1 LHLHKEKILLID
13 SVYVIRF
20 VCIILLLPVIWT
32 KRIYAMTSPFITNPV
47 TPSFLHPYEYLK
59 CLSLPKVINRLL
71 SVRKITVNA
80 SRKLIHDHVV
90 KFDGNLSLPTI
101 SEVTKPNT
109 FADSRND
116 LKCLTSAELLFKDIS
131 IFSNSAKLKRF
142 NCLFENQLFQIVTKR
157 GCMHVQLRGF
167 KTKRHVTDSINKE
180 VKPSSIRS
188 LKFFNLFPWRGSVKK
203 LEILVEKAESEESK
217 ELIKRAFT
225 EGYLASGGLTKK
237 FLLFIFI
244 LFLLPFFFQLYIQ
257 YGLWSD
263 KLFST
268 IKEIAPEDILVDFS
282 DVKGI
287 DEAKDELMQVVDFL
301 KEPNKYLELGGRLP
315 KGVLLVGPPG
325 IGKTLLA
332 RAIAGEAGVNF
343 FNTSGSEFEE
353 MFVGLGAKRV
363 RDLFAAARE
372 KAPCV
377 VFIDEIDSVGTRRTD
392 QSIVS
397 YPNQTLNQ
405 LLSEMDGFQPSEGV
419 IVLAATNR
427 HEDLDPALLR
437 PGRFD
442 LELHL
447 SLPDVRGRT
456 DIFKLY
462 LSKIKADANV
472 DAELLARGTVGFSG
486 ADIENMVN
494 QAALK
499 SASDGQKSVTMK
511 YLEMAKDL
519 ILMGPPRKNYI
530 PDEKDNLVT
539 AYHEAGHALV
549 SYFTKHATPVHRI
562 TILPRGS
569 SLGLTTFL
577 PEKDQHVHSKME
589 LLAMID
595 VSMGGRV
602 AEELI
607 WGAEMVSSGCADDL
621 EKATELA
628 MLMVKHF
635 GMSDKVGFRVI
646 KASKNV
652 IYDVS
657 EGPAASTMEAIDA
670 EVKRILQESYERA
683 MKILKSHAAAH
694 KRLAECLIEHETL
707 DAADLEAVIKGEPLP
722 KKQN

>member
-1 LHLHKEKILLID
+1 
-13 SVYVIRF
+13 
-20 VCIILLLPVIWT
+20 
-32 KRIYAMTSPFITNPV
+32 MTSPFITSPV
-47 TPSFLHPYEYLK
+47 T
-59 CLSLPKVINRLL
+59 CLSLPKVICRLL
-71 SVRKITVNA
+71 SVKKITSTA
-80 SRKLIHDHVV
+80 SCKLIRDHVV
-90 KFDGNLSLPTI
+90 KFDGNLKLPAI

-131 IFSNSAKLKRF
+131 VFSSSAKLKKF
-142 NCLFENQLFQIVTKR
+142 SCLFENQLFQIVTKR
-157 GCMHVQLRGF
+157 GCMHVQFRGF
-167 KTKRHVTDSINKE
+167 KTKRHVTESINKE
-180 VKPSSIRS
+180 EKPSSIRS
-188 LKFFNLFPWRGSVKK
+188 LKFLNLFPWRGSVKK
-203 LEILVEKAESEESK
+203 LETLVEKAESEESK
-217 ELIKRAFT
+217 ELIKVHPKFPRLFSASFNPSVHFQRAFT
-225 EGYLASGGLTKK
+225 EGYLASGE
-237 FLLFIFI
+237 
-244 LFLLPFFFQLYIQ
+244 
-257 YGLWSD
+257 
-263 KLFST
+263 LFST
-268 IKEIAPEDILVDFS
+268 IKEISPEEILVDFS

-472 DAELLARGTVGFSG
+472 DAELLARGTLFGILLIQG

-499 SASDGQKSVTMK
+499 SASDGQKSVTMQ

-519 ILMGPPRKNYI
+519 ILMGSIDETLLLFCNPIILGPPRKNYI

-569 SLGLTTFL
+569 SLVQYYVVQTTFL
-577 PEKDQHVHSKME
+577 PEKDQHVHCKME

-595 VSMGGRV
+595 VSMGGRA

-607 WGAEMVSSGCADDL
+607 WGADMVSSGCADDL

-635 GMSDKVGFRVI
+635 GMSDRVGFRVI
-646 KASKNV
+646 KGSKNV

-683 MKILKSHAAAH
+683 MKILKLHAAAH
-694 KRLAECLIEHETL
+694 KRLAECLIERETL
-707 DAADLEAVIKGEPLP
+707 DAADFEAVIKGEPLP
-722 KKQN
+722 EKQ

>member
-1 LHLHKEKILLID
+1 
-13 SVYVIRF
+13 
-20 VCIILLLPVIWT
+20 
-32 KRIYAMTSPFITNPV
+32 
-47 TPSFLHPYEYLK
+47 
-59 CLSLPKVINRLL
+59 
-71 SVRKITVNA
+71 
-80 SRKLIHDHVV
+80 
-90 KFDGNLSLPTI
+90 
-101 SEVTKPNT
+101 
-109 FADSRND
+109 
-116 LKCLTSAELLFKDIS
+116 
-131 IFSNSAKLKRF
+131 
-142 NCLFENQLFQIVTKR
+142 
-157 GCMHVQLRGF
+157 MHVQFRGF
-167 KTKRHVTDSINKE
+167 KTKRHVTESINKE
-180 VKPSSIRS
+180 EKPSSIRS
-188 LKFFNLFPWRGSVKK
+188 LKFLNLFPWRGSVKK
-203 LEILVEKAESEESK
+203 LETLVEKAESEESK

-237 FLLFIFI
+237 FLLFVFI
-244 LFLLPFFFQLYIQ
+244 LFLLPFFFQLYVQ

-268 IKEIAPEDILVDFS
+268 IKEISPEEILVDFS

-499 SASDGQKSVTMK
+499 SASDGQKSVTMQ

-577 PEKDQHVHSKME
+577 PEKDQHVHCKME

-595 VSMGGRV
+595 VPWV
-602 AEELI
+602 AE
-607 WGAEMVSSGCADDL
+607 
-621 EKATELA
+621 
-628 MLMVKHF
+628 
-635 GMSDKVGFRVI
+635 R
-646 KASKNV
+646 
-652 IYDVS
+652 
-657 EGPAASTMEAIDA
+657 
-670 EVKRILQESYERA
+670 R
-683 MKILKSHAAAH
+683 KS
-694 KRLAECLIEHETL
+694 
-707 DAADLEAVIKGEPLP
+707 
-722 KKQN
+722 

>member
-1 LHLHKEKILLID
+1 
-13 SVYVIRF
+13 
-20 VCIILLLPVIWT
+20 LLLPVIWT
-32 KRIYAMTSPFITNPV
+32 KRISEMTSPFITSP
-47 TPSFLHPYEYLK
+47 PSFLHPCEYLK
-59 CLSLPKVINRLL
+59 CLSLPKVICRLL
-71 SVRKITVNA
+71 SVKKITATA
-80 SRKLIHDHVV
+80 SRKLIRDHVV
-90 KFDGNLSLPTI
+90 KFDGNLKLPAI
-101 SEVTKPNT
+101 NEVTKPNT

-131 IFSNSAKLKRF
+131 VFSSSAKLKKF
-142 NCLFENQLFQIVTKR
+142 SCLFENQLFQIVTKR
-157 GCMHVQLRGF
+157 GCMHVQFRGF
-167 KTKRHVTDSINKE
+167 KTKRHVTESINKE
-180 VKPSSIRS
+180 EKPSSIRP
-188 LKFFNLFPWRGSVKK
+188 LKFLNLFPWRGSVKK
-203 LEILVEKAESEESK
+203 LETLVEKAESEESK

-237 FLLFIFI
+237 FLLFVFI
-244 LFLLPFFFQLYIQ
+244 LFLLPFFFQLYVQ
-257 YGLWSD
+257 YGLWSE

-268 IKEIAPEDILVDFS
+268 IKEISPEEILVDFS

-447 SLPDVRGRT
+447 SLPDVRGRA

-499 SASDGQKSVTMK
+499 SASDGQKSVTMQ

-569 SLGLTTFL
+569 SLGSTTFL

-607 WGAEMVSSGCADDL
+607 WGADMVSSGCADDL

-635 GMSDKVGFRVI
+635 GMSDRVGFRVI
-646 KASKNV
+646 KGSKNV

-683 MKILKSHAAAH
+683 MKILKLHAAAH
-694 KRLAECLIEHETL
+694 KRLAECLIERETL
-707 DAADLEAVIKGEPLP
+707 DAADLEAVVKGKPLP
-722 KKQN
+722 QKQ

>member
-1 LHLHKEKILLID
+1 
-13 SVYVIRF
+13 
-20 VCIILLLPVIWT
+20 
-32 KRIYAMTSPFITNPV
+32 
-47 TPSFLHPYEYLK
+47 
-59 CLSLPKVINRLL
+59 
-71 SVRKITVNA
+71 
-80 SRKLIHDHVV
+80 
-90 KFDGNLSLPTI
+90 
-101 SEVTKPNT
+101 
-109 FADSRND
+109 
-116 LKCLTSAELLFKDIS
+116 
-131 IFSNSAKLKRF
+131 
-142 NCLFENQLFQIVTKR
+142 
-157 GCMHVQLRGF
+157 
-167 KTKRHVTDSINKE
+167 
-180 VKPSSIRS
+180 
-188 LKFFNLFPWRGSVKK
+188 
-203 LEILVEKAESEESK
+203 
-217 ELIKRAFT
+217 
-225 EGYLASGGLTKK
+225 
-237 FLLFIFI
+237 
-244 LFLLPFFFQLYIQ
+244 
-257 YGLWSD
+257 
-263 KLFST
+263 
-268 IKEIAPEDILVDFS
+268 
-282 DVKGI
+282 
-287 DEAKDELMQVVDFL
+287 MQVVDFL

-499 SASDGQKSVTMK
+499 SASDGQKSVTMQ

-569 SLGLTTFL
+569 SLGSTTFL

-607 WGAEMVSSGCADDL
+607 WGADMVSSGCADDL

-635 GMSDKVGFRVI
+635 GMSDRVGFRVI
-646 KASKNV
+646 KGSKNV

-683 MKILKSHAAAH
+683 MKILKLHAAAH
-694 KRLAECLIEHETL
+694 KRLAECLIERETL
-707 DAADLEAVIKGEPLP
+707 DAADLEAVVKGKPLP
-722 KKQN
+722 KKQ

>member
-1 LHLHKEKILLID
+1 
-13 SVYVIRF
+13 
-20 VCIILLLPVIWT
+20 LLPVIWT
-32 KRIYAMTSPFITNPV
+32 KRISEMTSPFITSPV
-47 TPSFLHPYEYLK
+47 TPSFLHPCEYLK
-59 CLSLPKVINRLL
+59 CLSLPKVICRLL
-71 SVRKITVNA
+71 SVNKITATA
-80 SRKLIHDHVV
+80 SRKLIRDHVV
-90 KFDGNLSLPTI
+90 KFDGNLKLPAI
-101 SEVTKPNT
+101 SEVTQPNT

-131 IFSNSAKLKRF
+131 IFSSSAKLKKF
-142 NCLFENQLFQIVTKR
+142 SFCFENQLFQIVTKR
-157 GCMHVQLRGF
+157 GCMHVQFRGF
-167 KTKRHVTDSINKE
+167 KTKRHVTESINKE
-180 VKPSSIRS
+180 EKPSSIRS
-188 LKFFNLFPWRGSVKK
+188 LKILNLFPWRGSVKK
-203 LEILVEKAESEESK
+203 LETLVEKAESEESK

-237 FLLFIFI
+237 FLLFVFI
-244 LFLLPFFFQLYIQ
+244 LFLLPFFFQLYVQ
-257 YGLWSD
+257 YGLWSE

-268 IKEIAPEDILVDFS
+268 IKEISPEEILVDFS

-499 SASDGQKSVTMK
+499 SASDGQKSVTMQ

-519 ILMGPPRKNYI
+519 ILMGSVDETLLLFSNPIILGPPRKNYI

-549 SYFTKHATPVHRI
+549 SYFTKYATPVHRI

-569 SLGLTTFL
+569 SLGSTTFL

-607 WGAEMVSSGCADDL
+607 WGADMVSSGCADDL

-635 GMSDKVGFRVI
+635 GMSDRVGFRVI
-646 KASKNV
+646 KGSKNV

-683 MKILKSHAAAH
+683 MKILKLHAAAH
-694 KRLAECLIEHETL
+694 KRLAECLIERETL

-722 KKQN
+722 KKQ

>member
-1 LHLHKEKILLID
+1 
-13 SVYVIRF
+13 
-20 VCIILLLPVIWT
+20 
-32 KRIYAMTSPFITNPV
+32 MTSPFITNPI
-47 TPSFLHPYEYLK
+47 TPSFLYPYEYLK

-71 SVRKITVNA
+71 SVRKITANA
-80 SRKLIHDHVV
+80 SRKLIRDQVV
-90 KFDGNLSLPTI
+90 KMDGNLSLPTI

-131 IFSNSAKLKRF
+131 TFSSSAKLKRF
-142 NCLFENQLFQIVTKR
+142 SCFFENHLFQIVTKR

-180 VKPSSIRS
+180 VKPSSVIEPKIRS
-188 LKFFNLFPWRGSVKK
+188 LKIFNLFPWRGSVKK
-203 LEILVEKAESEESK
+203 LEVLVEKAESEESK

-499 SASDGQKSVTMK
+499 SASDGQKSVTME

-607 WGAEMVSSGCADDL
+607 WGADMVSSGCANDL

-628 MLMVKHF
+628 LLMVKQF

-646 KASKNV
+646 KGSKNV
-652 IYDVS
+652 IYDIS
-657 EGPAASTMEAIDA
+657 EGPAVSTMEAVDA

-683 MKILKSHAAAH
+683 MKILKSHAATH
-694 KRLAECLIEHETL
+694 KRLAECLIERETL

>member
-1 LHLHKEKILLID
+1 
-13 SVYVIRF
+13 
-20 VCIILLLPVIWT
+20 
-32 KRIYAMTSPFITNPV
+32 
-47 TPSFLHPYEYLK
+47 
-59 CLSLPKVINRLL
+59 
-71 SVRKITVNA
+71 
-80 SRKLIHDHVV
+80 
-90 KFDGNLSLPTI
+90 
-101 SEVTKPNT
+101 
-109 FADSRND
+109 
-116 LKCLTSAELLFKDIS
+116 
-131 IFSNSAKLKRF
+131 
-142 NCLFENQLFQIVTKR
+142 
-157 GCMHVQLRGF
+157 MHVQLRGF

-188 LKFFNLFPWRGSVKK
+188 LKIFNLFPWRGSVKK
-203 LEILVEKAESEESK
+203 LEVLVEKAESEESK

-325 IGKTLLA
+325 I
-332 RAIAGEAGVNF
+332 
-343 FNTSGSEFEE
+343 E

-499 SASDGQKSVTMK
+499 SASDGQKSVTME

-607 WGAEMVSSGCADDL
+607 WGADMVSSGCANDL

-628 MLMVKHF
+628 LLMVKQF

-646 KASKNV
+646 KGSKNV
-652 IYDVS
+652 IYDIS
-657 EGPAASTMEAIDA
+657 EGPAVSTMEAVDA

-683 MKILKSHAAAH
+683 MKILKSHAATH
-694 KRLAECLIEHETL
+694 KRLAECLIERETL

>member
-1 LHLHKEKILLID
+1 
-13 SVYVIRF
+13 
-20 VCIILLLPVIWT
+20 LLPVIWT
-32 KRIYAMTSPFITNPV
+32 KRISEMTSPFITSPV
-47 TPSFLHPYEYLK
+47 TPSFLHPCEYLK
-59 CLSLPKVINRLL
+59 CLSLPKVICRLL
-71 SVRKITVNA
+71 SVNKITATA
-80 SRKLIHDHVV
+80 SRKLIRDHVV
-90 KFDGNLSLPTI
+90 KFDGNLKLPAI
-101 SEVTKPNT
+101 SEVTQPNT

-131 IFSNSAKLKRF
+131 IFSSSAKLKKF
-142 NCLFENQLFQIVTKR
+142 SFCFENQLFQIVTKR
-157 GCMHVQLRGF
+157 GCMHVQFRGF
-167 KTKRHVTDSINKE
+167 KTKRHVTESINKE
-180 VKPSSIRS
+180 EKPSSVIEQKIRS
-188 LKFFNLFPWRGSVKK
+188 LKILNLFPWRGSVKK
-203 LEILVEKAESEESK
+203 LETLVEKAESEESK

-237 FLLFIFI
+237 FLLFVFI
-244 LFLLPFFFQLYIQ
+244 LFLLPFFFQLYVQ
-257 YGLWSD
+257 YGLWSE

-268 IKEIAPEDILVDFS
+268 IKEISPEEILVDFS

-499 SASDGQKSVTMK
+499 SASDGQKSVTMQ

-549 SYFTKHATPVHRI
+549 SYFTKYATPVHRI

-569 SLGLTTFL
+569 SLGSTTFL

-607 WGAEMVSSGCADDL
+607 WGADMVSSGCADDL

-635 GMSDKVGFRVI
+635 GMSDRVGFRVI
-646 KASKNV
+646 KGSKNV

-683 MKILKSHAAAH
+683 MKILKLHAAAH
-694 KRLAECLIEHETL
+694 KRLAECLIERETL

-722 KKQN
+722 KKQ

>member
-1 LHLHKEKILLID
+1 LKISIIIQAFFGD
-13 SVYVIRF
+13 
-20 VCIILLLPVIWT
+20 ILLLPVIWT
-32 KRIYAMTSPFITNPV
+32 KRIYAMTSPFITNP
-47 TPSFLHPYEYLK
+47 PSFLHPYEYLK

-71 SVRKITVNA
+71 SVKKITVNA

-90 KFDGNLSLPTI
+90 KLDGNLSLPTI

-157 GCMHVQLRGF
+157 GCMHVQFRGF
-167 KTKRHVTDSINKE
+167 KTKRHVTDNKE

-363 RDLFAAARE
+363 RDLF
-372 KAPCV
+372 
-377 VFIDEIDSVGTRRTD
+377 
-392 QSIVS
+392 VS

-646 KASKNV
+646 KGSKNV

-657 EGPAASTMEAIDA
+657 EGPAASTMEAIDS

>member
-1 LHLHKEKILLID
+1 
-13 SVYVIRF
+13 
-20 VCIILLLPVIWT
+20 LLLPVIWT
-32 KRIYAMTSPFITNPV
+32 KRIYAMTSPFITNPI
-47 TPSFLHPYEYLK
+47 TPSFLYPYEYLK

-71 SVRKITVNA
+71 SVRKITANA
-80 SRKLIHDHVV
+80 SRKLIRDQVV
-90 KFDGNLSLPTI
+90 KLDGNLSLPTI

-116 LKCLTSAELLFKDIS
+116 LKCLTYAELLFKDIS
-131 IFSNSAKLKRF
+131 TFSSSAKLKRF
-142 NCLFENQLFQIVTKR
+142 SCFFENHLFQIVTKR

-188 LKFFNLFPWRGSVKK
+188 LKIFNLFPWRGSVKK
-203 LEILVEKAESEESK
+203 LEVLVEKAESEESK

-225 EGYLASGGLTKK
+225 EGYLASGE
-237 FLLFIFI
+237 
-244 LFLLPFFFQLYIQ
+244 
-257 YGLWSD
+257 
-263 KLFST
+263 LFST

-499 SASDGQKSVTMK
+499 SASDGQKSVTME

-607 WGAEMVSSGCADDL
+607 WGADMVSSGCANDL

-628 MLMVKHF
+628 LLMVKQF

-646 KASKNV
+646 KGSKNV
-652 IYDVS
+652 IYDIS
-657 EGPAASTMEAIDA
+657 EGPAVSTMEAVDA

-683 MKILKSHAAAH
+683 MKILKSHAATH
-694 KRLAECLIEHETL
+694 KRLAECLIERETL

>member
-1 LHLHKEKILLID
+1 LKISIIIQAFFGD
-13 SVYVIRF
+13 
-20 VCIILLLPVIWT
+20 ILLLPVIWT
-32 KRIYAMTSPFITNPV
+32 KRIYAMTSPFITNP
-47 TPSFLHPYEYLK
+47 PSFLHPYEYLK

-71 SVRKITVNA
+71 SVKKITVNA

-90 KFDGNLSLPTI
+90 KLDGNLSLPTI

-157 GCMHVQLRGF
+157 GCMHVQFRGF
-167 KTKRHVTDSINKE
+167 KTKRHVTDNKE
-180 VKPSSIRS
+180 VKPSSVIEQKIRS

-646 KASKNV
+646 KGSKNV

-657 EGPAASTMEAIDA
+657 EGPAASTMEAIDS

>member
-1 LHLHKEKILLID
+1 
-13 SVYVIRF
+13 
-20 VCIILLLPVIWT
+20 
-32 KRIYAMTSPFITNPV
+32 MTSPFITSPV
-47 TPSFLHPYEYLK
+47 TPSFLHPCEYLK
-59 CLSLPKVINRLL
+59 CLSLPKVICRLL
-71 SVRKITVNA
+71 SVKKITATA
-80 SRKLIHDHVV
+80 SRKLIRDYVV
-90 KFDGNLSLPTI
+90 KFDGNLKLPAI
-101 SEVTKPNT
+101 NEVTKPNT

-116 LKCLTSAELLFKDIS
+116 LKYLTSAELLFKDIS
-131 IFSNSAKLKRF
+131 VFSSSAKLKKF
-142 NCLFENQLFQIVTKR
+142 SCLFENQLFQIVTKR
-157 GCMHVQLRGF
+157 GCMHVQFRGF
-167 KTKRHVTDSINKE
+167 KTKRHVTESINKE
-180 VKPSSIRS
+180 EKPSSIRP
-188 LKFFNLFPWRGSVKK
+188 LKFLNLFPWRGSVKK
-203 LEILVEKAESEESK
+203 LETLVEKAESEESK
-217 ELIKRAFT
+217 ELIKVHPKFPRLFSASFNPSVHFQRAFT

-237 FLLFIFI
+237 FLLFVFI
-244 LFLLPFFFQLYIQ
+244 LFLLPFFFQLYVQ
-257 YGLWSD
+257 YGLWSE

-268 IKEIAPEDILVDFS
+268 IKEISPEEILVDFS

-447 SLPDVRGRT
+447 SLPDVRGRA

-499 SASDGQKSVTMK
+499 SASDGQKSVTMQ

-569 SLGLTTFL
+569 SLGSTTFL

-607 WGAEMVSSGCADDL
+607 WGADMVSSGCADDL

-635 GMSDKVGFRVI
+635 GMSDRVGFRVI
-646 KASKNV
+646 KGSKNV

-683 MKILKSHAAAH
+683 MKILKLHAAAH
-694 KRLAECLIEHETL
+694 KRLAECLIERETL
-707 DAADLEAVIKGEPLP
+707 DAADLEAVVKGKPLP
-722 KKQN
+722 EKQ

>member
-1 LHLHKEKILLID
+1 
-13 SVYVIRF
+13 
-20 VCIILLLPVIWT
+20 LLLPVIWT
-32 KRIYAMTSPFITNPV
+32 KRIYAMTSPFITNPI
-47 TPSFLHPYEYLK
+47 TPSFLYPYEYLK

-71 SVRKITVNA
+71 SVRKITANA
-80 SRKLIHDHVV
+80 SRKLIRDQVV
-90 KFDGNLSLPTI
+90 KLDGNLSLPTI

-116 LKCLTSAELLFKDIS
+116 LKCLTYAELLFKDIS
-131 IFSNSAKLKRF
+131 TFSSSAKLKRF
-142 NCLFENQLFQIVTKR
+142 SCFFENHLFQIVTKR

-188 LKFFNLFPWRGSVKK
+188 LKIFNLFPWRGSVKK
-203 LEILVEKAESEESK
+203 LEVLVEKAESEESK

-499 SASDGQKSVTMK
+499 SASDGQKSVTME

-607 WGAEMVSSGCADDL
+607 WGADMVSSGCANDL

-628 MLMVKHF
+628 LLMVKQF

-646 KASKNV
+646 KGSKNV
-652 IYDVS
+652 IYDIS
-657 EGPAASTMEAIDA
+657 EGPAVSTMEAVDA

-683 MKILKSHAAAH
+683 MKILKSHAATH
-694 KRLAECLIEHETL
+694 KRLAECLIERETL